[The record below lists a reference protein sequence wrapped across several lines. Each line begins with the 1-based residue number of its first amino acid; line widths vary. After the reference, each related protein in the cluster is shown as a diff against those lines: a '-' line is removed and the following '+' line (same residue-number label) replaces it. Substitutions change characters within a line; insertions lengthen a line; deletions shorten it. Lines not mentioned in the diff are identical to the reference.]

1 MYWRLILQQYDTNAI
16 KVLSKS
22 NNKLIGRI
30 KKDQSASLAKSW
42 DGTNIKLASK
52 GEKLV
57 AVGTIVNSG
66 NGYEQSVQVE
76 YRKVMIDGADGGG
89 KVGAGVGG
97 AGVTAKALLKR
108 MDNPLY

>member
-1 MYWRLILQQYDTNAI
+1 M
-16 KVLSKS
+16 
-22 NNKLIGRI
+22 
-30 KKDQSASLAKSW
+30 
-42 DGTNIKLASK
+42 
-52 GEKLV
+52 
-57 AVGTIVNSG
+57 GTIVNSG

-89 KVGAGVGG
+89 KVGAG